1 MSFLDNSKN
10 AGTAL
15 WIIGIVQMLLGIIG
29 LVAGVLDDET
39 DTLTAIIGGIGTI
52 VVGFLYFGFGKKI
65 RSGEVSSKWDI
76 VCQFVMLTATVLFVS
91 GLFGYSGDFGGWI
104 VSIVVGL
111 IFAFIVYWVYKR
123 MTDGKADTLDK
134 ILWILLVVIM
144 VLSLLGNLLT
154 IVAFP
159 IGTIEG
165 ICGVIISLFLLVA
178 LFDDDVKKKMG
189 M

>member
-15 WIIGIVQMLLGIIG
+15 WIIGIVEMLLG
-29 LVAGVLDDET
+29 LVLLVTGVIDDET
-39 DTLTAIIGGIGTI
+39 DSVTAIVTGIGSI
-52 VVGFLYFGFGKKI
+52 IVGFLYFGFGKKI

-76 VCQFVMLTATVLFVS
+76 VCQFVMLTSTVIFVH
-91 GLFGYSGDFGGWI
+91 GLFGYSGDISEWI
-104 VSIVVGL
+104 ASIVIGL
-111 IFAFIVYWVYKR
+111 IFAFIVYWVYKH
-123 MTDGKADTLDK
+123 MTDGKVDTLDK
-134 ILWILLVVIM
+134 ILWIVLVVIM
-144 VLSLLGNLLT
+144 VISLLVNLASILT
-154 IVAFP
+154 FP